1 MGDFYQTG
9 VITTLHKL
17 GKSDISEIERKLEA
31 YKFIRPLSVVL
42 PSIYAEL
49 EGTALPKILAVIK
62 TVPYINQIV
71 VTMGQ
76 TDAEQFDKVKRF
88 FSVLPQE
95 VKIVWNTGPRISFL
109 YDLLSEHE
117 LNVGSDGKG
126 RSVWM
131 ALGYIIAENKSRV
144 VALHDCD
151 ILTYDRE
158 LLARLCFPVMST
170 TLDYEYCKGF
180 YSRVTDRMHGRVT
193 RLFVS
198 PMIRALKKI
207 LGNVPLLNYLDSFRY
222 PLAGEFSLAVD
233 LARIIR
239 IPGDWGL
246 EVGALSEVYR
256 TTSINRI
263 CQSEICDNYDHKH
276 QVLSPNDPQKGLMKM
291 SIDIAK
297 SIFRNLGQEGVI
309 LSEGLLRTLQ
319 IAYLRVGQDTISHYD
334 HDAAINNLYFDRHQ
348 EGQAV
353 ETFARSI
360 MIAGQEVLKS
370 PLDLPLTPNWNRV
383 AAAVPNFFQLLLQA
397 VEEDNS

>member
-17 GKSDISEIERKLEA
+17 GNSDISEIEKKLET
-31 YKFIRPLSVVL
+31 YKAIRPLSVVL

-49 EGTALPKILAVIK
+49 EGPALPKILEALK
-62 TVPYINQIV
+62 TVPYISKIV

-76 TDAEQFDKVKRF
+76 TNAEQFEKAKKF

-95 VKIVWNTGPRISFL
+95 VKIIWNTGPRIMKL
-109 YDLLSEHE
+109 YDLLAEQE
-117 LNVGSDGKG
+117 LQVGPDGKG

-158 LLARLCFPVMST
+158 MLARLCFPVMST
-170 TLDYEYCKGF
+170 TLDYEFCKGF

-198 PMIRALKKI
+198 PLIRALKKI
-207 LGNVPLLNYLDSFRY
+207 LGDIPLLDYLDSFRY

-233 LARIIR
+233 LARVIR

-246 EVGALSEVYR
+246 EVGTLAEVYR

-276 QVLSPNDPQKGLMKM
+276 QVLSPDDPRTGLMKM

-309 LSEGLLRTLQ
+309 LSEGLLRSLQ

-353 ETFARSI
+353 ETFANSI
-360 MIAGQEVLKS
+360 MIAGQEVLTS

-383 AAAVPNFFQLLLQA
+383 AAAAPNFFQLLLQA

>member
-17 GKSDISEIERKLEA
+17 GNSDISEIEKKLET
-31 YKFIRPLSVVL
+31 YKAIRPLSVVL

-49 EGTALPKILAVIK
+49 EGPALPKILEVLK
-62 TVPYINQIV
+62 TVPYISQIV

-76 TDAEQFDKVKRF
+76 TNAEQFEKAKKF

-95 VKIVWNTGPRISFL
+95 VKIIWNTGPRIMKL
-109 YDLLSEHE
+109 YDLLTEQE
-117 LNVGSDGKG
+117 LHVGPDGKG

-158 LLARLCFPVMST
+158 MLAKLCFPVMST
-170 TLDYEYCKGF
+170 TLDYEFCKGF

-198 PMIRALKKI
+198 PLIRALKKI
-207 LGNVPLLNYLDSFRY
+207 LGNIPLLDYLDSFRY

-246 EVGALSEVYR
+246 EVGTLAEVYR

-276 QVLSPNDPQKGLMKM
+276 QALSPDDPRTGLMKM

-309 LSEGLLRTLQ
+309 LSEGLLRSLQ

-353 ETFARSI
+353 ETFANSI
-360 MIAGQEVLKS
+360 MIAGQEVLTS

-383 AAAVPNFFQLLLQA
+383 AAAAPNFFQLLLQA